1 MGSQLPGSPAEAAI
15 DRVPPACAAGVAI
28 APIAPIAPIASK
40 DTASAFLNRDME
52 GSLNERCV
60 QAGFEGLTRCV
71 SNSATTPTA
80 MTSSEICTAFLL
92 AA

>member
-15 DRVPPACAAGVAI
+15 DSVPPACTQGVAI
-28 APIAPIAPIASK
+28 APNASK